1 MRDSRTSK
9 RSGRDDLRSAAIES
23 LSEKAIKRDVRRDA
37 LKHPATL
44 VSLILS
50 ILFFIILL
58 VPPFLGPL
66 WAIILLVISASA
78 SVGSFF
84 WRYFLRYD
92 QEYKRRTQELLE
104 RQDQESGQ
112 REQTELQR
120 LKDDIQTGFSRVN
133 LPDGLKALQELVYE
147 YDQLQ
152 PVLDSGKET
161 DPLAVA
167 HIPALAEETYRQ
179 GLGVLAGCLD
189 LMREIR
195 SPNNQKLQVEVA
207 DLESQIGTMEKDDT
221 QTERLIILKATVASH
236 KERLGLIE
244 QQGLRVD
251 GLLHQSDSC
260 EASLHRTRIELAA
273 LKADN
278 VDARVSAVT
287 NALQSTINQAKEVQE
302 ELKKLGLT

>member
-1 MRDSRTSK
+1 MRGSR
-9 RSGRDDLRSAAIES
+9 RGRNYLRNSAIES
-23 LSEKAIKRDVRRDA
+23 LSEEAIKRDVRRAA

-44 VSLILS
+44 VSSILS
-50 ILFFIILL
+50 ILFFIIIL

-66 WAIILLVISASA
+66 WAIILLIISAFA

-92 QEYKRRTQELLE
+92 REYERMTRELLE
-104 RQDQESGQ
+104 RQDQEAGQSG
-112 REQTELQR
+112 QTELQR
-120 LKDDIQTGFSRVN
+120 LRDDIQTGFSRVN
-133 LPDGLKALQELVYE
+133 LAEGLKALQELVYE
-147 YDQLQ
+147 YEQLQ
-152 PVLDSGKET
+152 PILDRGRET

-195 SPNNQKLQVEVA
+195 SPNNRKLEAEVV

-221 QTERLIILKATVASH
+221 QTERLSILKATVASH
-236 KERLGLIE
+236 KERLGLV
-244 QQGLRVD
+244 QQQSLRVD

-287 NALQSTINQAKEVQE
+287 NTLQSTINQAKEVQE
-302 ELKKLGLT
+302 ELKKLGLV